1 MDAFKI
7 SVKFYVEDD
16 SQLRPHEFVPIL
28 HSWIQN
34 RLVPDHM
41 LIDVADYEHVHN
53 GPGTLLVAH
62 EANFYT
68 DRFDGRLG
76 LMYSRK
82 MPWVPEDKSS
92 GSLEGSFVDRLR
104 QAFKAAL
111 EACDRL
117 ESDSRLAGRIRFSTN
132 EAAIR
137 LDDRLLAP
145 NTPETFE
152 QVRPDIE
159 RFAREL
165 YAGSDVEIE
174 HYPSPRTL
182 LEIHMQ
188 ASDAPG
194 IATLLHR
201 LSAARAAAV

>member
-16 SQLRPHEFVPIL
+16 SKLAQHEFVPVL

-34 RLVPDHM
+34 KGVPDHT
-41 LIDVADYEHVHN
+41 LIDVSDYAHVHN
-53 GPGTLLVAH
+53 GPGILLVAL

-82 MPWVPEDKSS
+82 TDA
-92 GSLEGSFVDRLR
+92 GGGGGAFAGRLR
-104 QAFKAAL
+104 QALKAAL
-111 EACDRL
+111 EACARL
-117 ESDSRLAGRIRFSTN
+117 ESDARLAGRIRFSTT
-132 EAAIR
+132 ELMIR

-145 NTPETFE
+145 NTPETFA
-152 QVRPDIE
+152 QIRPDIE
-159 RFAREL
+159 RVAAEL
-165 YAGSDVEIE
+165 YAGANVEIE
-174 HYPSPRTL
+174 HYQSPRTL
-182 LEIHMQ
+182 LEVRVQ

-201 LSAARAAAV
+201 LSAAGSKSVPAA